1 VPAESDGG
9 IEALWRDNL
18 LSDIFISYAE
28 EDREQARR
36 LAEALEAQGWS
47 VFWDRTILPGKT
59 WRQVIDTALHE
70 ARCVIVAWSEASIL
84 SSWVCEEA
92 DEGRERK
99 VLVPVLLS
107 AVKPPRGF
115 RAIQA
120 ASLVNW
126 DGRPTAEEFQQLVS
140 AVADILGPPKQPAAP
155 RLPPER
161 SEPVPAHKPES
172 PAPRESPREKGR
184 KGQGPTLWIAGLALG
199 VVIAGLVAVQMRG
212 PESPQLEKAETAGK
226 GPVVGEVPSPS
237 AKSAKDVEALKP
249 GSVFRD
255 TLRDGSSGPEM
266 VSIPPGESRTGDI
279 QGSGDADEQPVHS
292 VRIPR
297 PFAMGRYEVTFD
309 EYNVFARATGRKQ
322 PADEGWGRRRRP
334 VINVSWEDA
343 RAYAQWL
350 SERTGKRY
358 RLPTE
363 AEWEYAARAGTSYLR
378 FWGDDPS
385 QACKY
390 ANVFDKRNQKELSA
404 RYEIS
409 WEPHDCE
416 DPYPQIAPVG
426 SFDPNPWGLYDMLGN
441 VWEWVQDCYHNNYE
455 GAPADGS
462 AWEKEGCA
470 LRVIRGGSWYTR
482 PWNVRSASRYRFVPD
497 YRSNSL
503 GFRLAQD
510 LD

>member
-1 VPAESDGG
+1 
-9 IEALWRDNL
+9 

-59 WRQVIDTALHE
+59 WRQMIDTALHE

-279 QGSGDADEQPVHS
+279 QGSGDADEQPVHW

-350 SERTGKRY
+350 SEQTGKRY

-363 AEWEYAARAGTSYLR
+363 AEWEYAARAGKETTYW
-378 FWGDDPS
+378 WGNEVGKNRTNCAGCGS
-385 QACKY
+385 QWDNK
-390 ANVFDKRNQKELSA
+390 QT
-404 RYEIS
+404 
-409 WEPHDCE
+409 
-416 DPYPQIAPVG
+416 APVG
-426 SFDPNPWGLYDMLGN
+426 SFAPNPWGLHDTVGN
-441 VWEWVQDCYHNNYE
+441 VYEWVQDCWHENYA
-455 GAPADGS
+455 GAPEDAS
-462 AWEKEGCA
+462 KAWEEGGNCN
-470 LRVIRGGSWYTR
+470 LRVIRGGSWYDR
-482 PWNVRSASRYRFVPD
+482 PRYVRSAYRGGNGPD
-497 YRSNSL
+497 YRGSGL

-510 LD
+510 E